1 MSDVV
6 YFSLALVGSA
16 FEGVLV
22 FLGVFAYVVFSL
34 KVSVPLCHI
43 INYFQ

>member
-16 FEGVLV
+16 FEGVTS
-22 FLGVFAYVVFSL
+22 FMEVFAYLIFPL
-34 KVSVPLCHI
+34 RVSAQLC
-43 INYFQ
+43 Q